1 MMSTHKRKLLH
12 EENPLLLK
20 KPCARQDDGYVGNMI
35 QMSLEIEKKDQMIF
49 QMAMEI
55 KKMENKL
62 CQLSSQ
68 TCKVCQGAITRAKDP
83 CSYIH

>member
-1 MMSTHKRKLLH
+1 MMSTHKRKLHH

-20 KPCARQDDGYVGNMI
+20 KPCARQDDKFVSNVM

-62 CQLSSQ
+62 
-68 TCKVCQGAITRAKDP
+68 
-83 CSYIH
+83 